1 MFFKYFFSFLLKINI
16 YTIIIYIIYFKKR
29 FYKLIKLLFSI
40 NSQCEMLSENL
51 IHIIV

>member
-29 FYKLIKLLFSI
+29 FYKLIKLFLA
-40 NSQCEMLSENL
+40 L
-51 IHIIV
+51 IPNVKCSVKI